1 MSGHER
7 TPSVPAA
14 TRSVFD
20 LVMRLT
26 DAVCRDYLNE
36 EYAELSREL
45 AAVLARKR
53 PSPLLQGTPEVWAC
67 GITYAIGAVN
77 FLFDPAQR
85 PHLEARALCKLFGVS
100 GSSGSRRSAQI
111 MRLLHIIPL
120 DPRWCTRSN
129 LANNPLAWM
138 IEVNGLV
145 IDARM
150 APREVQREAYRRGL
164 IPFMPE

>member
-1 MSGHER
+1 MNGHER
-7 TPSVPAA
+7 TRSVPAA

-20 LVMRLT
+20 LVVRLT
-26 DAVCRDYLNE
+26 DAVCRDHLNE

-53 PSPLLQGTPEVWAC
+53 PSPLPQATPEVWAC

-85 PHLEARALCKLFGVS
+85 PHLEARALCKLFSVS
-100 GSSGSRRSAQI
+100 ASSGSRRSAQI
-111 MRLLHIIPL
+111 MGLLRLIPL

-145 IDARM
+145 LDARM